1 MATDVARLS
10 LDISVNGAERAQS
23 AMEAVRSGSVKLTR
37 ATDEQIAAQTRLTS
51 AFNRQSAP
59 AVGRFRRS
67 LSGLR
72 QSFKLQKG
80 ATQQAGFQ
88 IQDFTTQIAAGQSA
102 TVAFGQQ
109 ASQLAGILG
118 PGGAVLGAFIAIG
131 AALTGV
137 VMTAFSETEESTESL
152 RKRILDLRDSVDELT
167 DAQIRQ
173 VKVEFFAENRARL
186 KQINEF
192 RSRIRDLRSELE
204 AFANAGADGTQ
215 VTAGLTDP
223 DKARAEINR
232 LTAEIDTLFQTGN
245 QAAEELDELI
255 NGTDEAGEAAE
266 KAAEKVREMV
276 EAAEQQAA
284 TIGLSAR
291 ATATYEA
298 ALAGANAE
306 QIMAIDAAYRRVE
319 AHKQEV
325 AQQKALQEQYKV
337 TAANDP
343 LLQRVSAQ
351 DRGGEIIEGIRQ
363 EAEAVRNG
371 LDQEFA
377 IRLAHKERVMAL
389 DDGLRMGVIEN
400 AEERNRLEVESLRQ
414 RNEQLRQIE
423 MQKYDILGSGQEA
436 FLSATENMF
445 GNLASIA
452 EKGGKD
458 QFSTWKAMASAQAA
472 VSTAL
477 AVANALTAAPPPAN
491 FALAASVGALG
502 AVQIAQIQAQEY
514 QGSYLGGGYTG
525 QGSRSGGVDG
535 KGGFP
540 AILHPNETVIDH
552 EIGQRSNSN
561 TNNANV
567 TQVFQLSDNAR
578 REAKQQI
585 LESAPMIQ
593 QMAKQAVLQAINQGG
608 PMSRAVGRRS

>member
-1 MATDVARLS
+1 MATDVARLALQIDVTGAQRAKQA
-10 LDISVNGAERAQS
+10 LDGLQD
-23 AMEAVRSGSVKLTR
+23 GSVKATR
-37 ATDEQIAAQTRLTS
+37 ATNQLTASTTRMAAVTRRTS
-51 AFNRQSAP
+51 GAFRI
-59 AVGRFRRS
+59 
-67 LSGLR
+67 
-72 QSFKLQKG
+72 QKG
-80 ATQQAGFQ
+80 AIQQVGFQ
-88 IQDFTTQIAAGQSA
+88 VGDFATQVSAGQSA
-102 TVAFGQQ
+102 MVAFGQQ
-109 ASQLAGILG
+109 ASQLAQVMG
-118 PGGAVLGAFIAIG
+118 PGGALLGAVIAIG
-131 AALTGV
+131 AGIGGALIRSLGG
-137 VMTAFSETEESTESL
+137 ASESTEDLTEKTRELVKELGRATDRQREFINIGFQQEILSQERAVKQAEETIAEMNARIEDFRRAAGENVPDAVFNSNSAVQSL
-152 RKRILDLRDSVDELT
+152 RQNIDD
-167 DAQIRQ
+167 
-173 VKVEFFAENRARL
+173 ARL
-186 KQINEF
+186 AIDNANSSAEATAKSQKEF
-192 RSRIRDLRSELE
+192 WE
-204 AFANAGADGTQ
+204 AVEESGEKTKDT
-215 VTAGLTDP
+215 TD
-223 DKARAEINR
+223 KI
-232 LTAEIDTLFQTGN
+232 
-245 QAAEELDELI
+245 
-255 NGTDEAGEAAE
+255 
-266 KAAEKVREMV
+266 REMV

-306 QIMAIDAAYRRVE
+306 QIQAIDAAYRRVE

-325 AQQKALQEQYKV
+325 AQQKALQEQYNI

-343 LLQRVSAQ
+343 LLNRVSAQ
-351 DRGGEIIEGIRQ
+351 GRGEGIIEGIRQ
-363 EAEAVRNG
+363 EAVAVRNG

-377 IRLAHKERVMAL
+377 IRQAHKERVVAL
-389 DDGLRMGVIEN
+389 NDALRLGVISST
-400 AEERNRLEVESLRQ
+400 EERNRLEIESMRQ

-423 MQKYDILGSGQEA
+423 MQKYQVLNSGQEA
-436 FLSATENMF
+436 FLSATSNLF

-458 QFSTWKAMASAQAA
+458 QFNTWKAMASAQAA

-477 AVANALTAAPPPAN
+477 AVANALTAAPPPIN

-502 AVQIAQIQAQEY
+502 AVQIAQIQSQEY

-552 EIGQRSNSN
+552 EAGQRNNSN